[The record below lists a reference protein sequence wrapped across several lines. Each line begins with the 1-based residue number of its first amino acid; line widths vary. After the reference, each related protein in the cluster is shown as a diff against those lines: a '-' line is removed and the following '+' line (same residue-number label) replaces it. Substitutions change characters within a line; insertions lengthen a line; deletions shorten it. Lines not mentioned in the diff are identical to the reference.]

1 EKERFAEARRRYMT
15 RAQPISHGSSLQ
27 SERDDMLGPS
37 DCVPG
42 QDSVDHSANGLLT
55 HPLFPRAPGSK
66 GPETRDVRWIQ
77 NDRLDHMGRKERH
90 PQRFSADELTS
101 WEQIVDTW
109 GGGTYQ
115 LAALDGTNQYVGWTA
130 PNDKF
135 FSPEACKPFRPQS
148 AGGTTG
154 QQPSQAAATPAT
166 VAPAPAQET
175 PVQRAS
181 DPMLLVLQHAL
192 SEAAAAR
199 AETAAARA
207 ESSRMLF
214 AFLERASKPAQAS
227 PAFVPA
233 DPIAQLT
240 GLATVAEKLRPPD
253 R

>member
-55 HPLFPRAPGSK
+55 HPLFPRAPGTK
-66 GPETRDVRWIQ
+66 GPETRDIRWIQ
-77 NDRLDHMGRKERH
+77 IDRWDHMGRKERH

-115 LAALDGTNQYVGWTA
+115 LAALDGTHQYVAWTP

-148 AGGTTG
+148 A
-154 QQPSQAAATPAT
+154 
-166 VAPAPAQET
+166 VAPAAQQLAQQPAQPT
-175 PVQRAS
+175 PTQQRRDS
-181 DPMLLVLQHAL
+181 MLLMLLQHAL

-199 AETAAARA
+199 AE
-207 ESSRMLF
+207 SSRLHLAMLE
-214 AFLERASKPAQAS
+214 AVSRVSMPAHA
-227 PAFVPA
+227 PV

-240 GLATVAEKLRPPD
+240 GLATVAEKLRPPSKSTD
-253 R
+253 LIPQLS